1 MLPRRF
7 SRSRAVRRAA
17 GRVGLAGIPAKR
29 GMFDVL
35 RSIPT
40 CTQRTGLRP
49 GSLFVRA
56 AVGAALLLAAG
67 CGGMTSQGR
76 NAEGVRLFQQA
87 RYHEALREFQ
97 EANYADPANPD
108 TYYNLAATYH
118 RLGAAE
124 SDSTYRDQAEQ
135 FYHMCLDRDDN
146 HPDCY
151 RGLAVLLAE
160 QGRTTDATRLLE
172 GWAARRPNSPD
183 ARTELARLA
192 TEFGDHVAAEEHLL
206 AALNIDPYND
216 RANKALGKI
225 REDSG
230 NYAQALQNYQRSLQ
244 SNQFQPQVAARV
256 SALRSSIGAGT
267 TVDARGDATRL
278 VDRAGEPRR

>member
-1 MLPRRF
+1 
-7 SRSRAVRRAA
+7 
-17 GRVGLAGIPAKR
+17 
-29 GMFDVL
+29 MFDVL
-35 RSIPT
+35 RSN
-40 CTQRTGLRP
+40 CTNMQRTGTGR
-49 GSLFVRA
+49 GSLSARTAIAA
-56 AVGAALLLAAG
+56 AVLLAAG

-87 RYHEALREFQ
+87 RYQEALREFQ
-97 EANYADPANPD
+97 EASYADPANPD

-124 SDSTYRDQAEQ
+124 RNTAYLDQAEQ

-172 GWAARRPNSPD
+172 GWAARRPDSPD

-206 AALNIDPYND
+206 AALNVDPYDD

-256 SALRSSIGAGT
+256 SALRSSVGVGAP
-267 TVDARGDATRL
+267 VDVRGDPTRL
-278 VDRAGEPRR
+278 VDRAGEQRR